1 MKIHNAVLAAI
12 VVAMLAGL
20 TIYSQVDLPAG
31 AAAKAVSGGYGA
43 GGESDRRLLINWE
56 VTDANP
62 QLLVTPFE
70 IDRGQGKWVIVDL
83 RDRASYEK
91 GHIPGAIHLGDRAH
105 KLLRGDAVIAG
116 RTLPY
121 LALRPVAELEAVF
134 SRAGI
139 THDQTLVLY
148 SDAEDILPG
157 YAFVPFLVLEYLGHR
172 DVRVLDGGFESWLT
186 HRRPVETRVN
196 TLPPSDFKAR
206 LNPHIV
212 AGEAEVLGIAQGRIK
227 NVQLVDSRVPVE
239 FTGEHK
245 APPGH
250 FLYDAVARTGRIPNV
265 ALNVPHFQQFVDM
278 ETLKLKLLPDLA
290 MLYGGLDRK
299 KRTILY
305 CYIANRISFSY
316 FVARLIGFDDPAI
329 YHDSW
334 IVWGNNPDLPVE
346 RDPRFNQPAAAP
358 GYGT

>member
-1 MKIHNAVLAAI
+1 MKIHVTILTAI
-12 VVAMLAGL
+12 VVIMVAGI
-20 TIYSQVDLPAG
+20 TIYSQLDLPAG

-43 GGESDRRLLINWE
+43 GGQEDRRLLINWE
-56 VTDANP
+56 IKDANP
-62 QLLVTPFE
+62 HLLVTPFE
-70 IDRGQGKWVIVDL
+70 IDHNREWVIVDL
-83 RDRASYEK
+83 RDRVSYEN

-116 RTLPY
+116 RTFPH
-121 LALRPVAELEAVF
+121 LALRPMAELEAVF
-134 SRAGI
+134 SLAGI

-157 YAFVPFLVLEYLGHR
+157 YSFVPFLVLEYLGHR
-172 DVRVLDGGFESWLT
+172 DVRMLDGGFESWLT
-186 HRRPVETRVN
+186 HRRPVETKTN
-196 TLPPSDFKAR
+196 KLPPSEFKAR
-206 LNPHIV
+206 LNPRIL
-212 AGEAEVLGIAQGRIK
+212 ATENEVLAIAKGRIK
-227 NVQLVDSRVPVE
+227 DVQLVDSRVPVE

-265 ALNVPHFQQFVDM
+265 ALNVPHYQQFVDM
-278 ETLKLKLLPDLA
+278 ESLKLKLIPDLA
-290 MLYGGLDRK
+290 MLYGGLDKK
-299 KRTILY
+299 KRTIMY

-316 FVARLIGFDDPAI
+316 FVARLIGFDAPAI

-346 RDPRFNQPAAAP
+346 RDPEFDKPAAAP
-358 GYGT
+358 GYGA